1 MSFYIDLD
9 DYEQVS
15 GSGGASKLSELT
27 IDTDLEMGNHNV
39 IIGGGELIGSLNES
53 ISLRVQQKDISLL
66 NEEHTQI
73 NPDLYSTTGGTI
85 KLSEIEIDSNLNMK
99 SYNVILNSGSLLGN
113 LSSTVTLNNIALMN
127 SSFNKINPD
136 LYDSSG
142 GLPSGLEFDNGI
154 LTINGTQR
162 GLVIPDVLRIDN
174 RSLAQGGTNYN
185 MLLENYNAEYQ
196 IADQPTPPTP
206 TISILLESDGKVIQ
220 EEGLAYPTY
229 TEVDVPEV
237 RYTTMNSTR
246 LILVQ
251 ISSTYTKD
259 YTLSEIVK
267 FACEGI
273 TYDLK
278 EIRYV
283 ENMAHGFPIVP
294 ASVEKIF
301 ESFNN
306 CPNLGTMDLSK
317 CTNLNLE
324 EVDSEGIRT
333 LTHCF
338 VGTTVGTLLL
348 TESQKLKINSLLE
361 QDSEQ
366 NWVFKHNNNVKIEVI
381 TNE

>member
-27 IDTDLEMGNHNV
+27 IDTDLEMGNHNI
-39 IIGGGELIGSLNES
+39 IIGGGELIGSLNEG
-53 ISLRVQQKDISLL
+53 ISLRIQQVDISLL

-73 NPDLYSTTGGTI
+73 NPDLYSTTGGTV
-85 KLSEIEIDSNLNMK
+85 KLSEIEIDSNLDMK

-162 GLVIPDVLRIDN
+162 GLVIPEVLRIDN

-185 MLLENYNAEYQ
+185 MLLENSDAEYQ

-206 TISILLESDGKVIQ
+206 TMSILLESDGKVIK
-220 EEGLAYPTY
+220 EGGLAYPTY

-237 RYTTMNSTR
+237 RYTTMGSTR

-259 YTLSEIVK
+259 YTLSKIIK
-267 FACEGI
+267 FVCEGI
-273 TYDLK
+273 NYELK

-294 ASVEKIF
+294 VSVERIY

-306 CPNLGTMDLSK
+306 CPNLGTMDLSE

-324 EVDSEGIRT
+324 EVDADGIRI

-366 NWVFKHNNNVKIEVI
+366 NWVFKHNNNVKIEVV